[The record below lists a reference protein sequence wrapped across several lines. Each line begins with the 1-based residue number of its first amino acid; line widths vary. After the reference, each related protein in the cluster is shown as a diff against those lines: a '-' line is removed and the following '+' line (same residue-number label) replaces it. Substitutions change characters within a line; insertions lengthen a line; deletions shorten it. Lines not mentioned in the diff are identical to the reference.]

1 MLTDIS
7 NDLIKH
13 FLAKSDINSFL
24 KSKLVHQLYQSL
36 ESPYQNTKIRLSQKT
51 GSYPTSKFIA
61 NSLNNKLVQR
71 TNIMCLQWTTRGEHS
86 GNYPVKNTL
95 NIYLDDGDYEE
106 HNLPNTKLLVA
117 AISYITS
124 FSDKPRKITIHLC
137 LLPDKKRIRKN
148 QTKITQLNVNSGSNH
163 FSDTESE
170 ICIFRREEAIK
181 VIFHEIIHGLRFS
194 ELGSHEE
201 FTKRLCQKYN
211 LGSKDILVD
220 ESYTEMW
227 AKILNCYFISSLTN
241 SQTKFQH
248 FSTLLALEQEFSIY
262 QGNKVK
268 QFVKKSSDKNLDKDT
283 NVSAYYLVVGE
294 IFCQFPKFITMC
306 QLDPHVRDTNKCL
319 EYLYH
324 LDKLESRR
332 ISHND
337 PYYNTMRMSVAE
349 LEV

>member
-1 MLTDIS
+1 
-7 NDLIKH
+7 
-13 FLAKSDINSFL
+13 
-24 KSKLVHQLYQSL
+24 
-36 ESPYQNTKIRLSQKT
+36 
-51 GSYPTSKFIA
+51 
-61 NSLNNKLVQR
+61 
-71 TNIMCLQWTTRGEHS
+71 MCLQWQTK

-95 NIYLDDGDYEE
+95 NIYLDDKIQ
-106 HNLPNTKLLVA
+106 PNTELLVK
-117 AISYITS
+117 AISFITS
-124 FSDKPRKITIHLC
+124 FSDRPRKITIHLC

-148 QTKITQLNVNSGSNH
+148 QKKITQLNVNSGSNY

-194 ELGSHEE
+194 QLGSHEE
-201 FTKRLCQKYN
+201 ITKRLCQKYN

-227 AKILNCYFISSLTN
+227 AKIMNCYFISSLTN

-268 QFVKKSSDKNLDKDT
+268 HFVKNSTDKNIDKDT

-294 IFCQFPKFITMC
+294 IFCQFHKFLTTC
-306 QLDPHVRDTNKCL
+306 KLDPHVRDTNKCL
-319 EYLYH
+319 EYIYH
-324 LDKLESRR
+324 LDKLSKRR
-332 ISHND
+332 VSHND

>member
-1 MLTDIS
+1 MLTEIS

-24 KSKLVHQLYQSL
+24 KSKVIRQLYQNL
-36 ESPYQNTKIRLSQKT
+36 NSPYQNTKIRLTHRT

-61 NSLNNKLVQR
+61 NSLNMKLVQR
-71 TNIMCLQWTTRGEHS
+71 TNMMCLQWTTTGKHS
-86 GNYPVKNTL
+86 VKNTL
-95 NIYLDDGDYEE
+95 NIYLDDKE
-106 HNLPNTKLLVA
+106 HDNLPNTKLLVD

-181 VIFHEIIHGLRFS
+181 VIFHEIIHGLGFS
-194 ELGSHEE
+194 RLGSHEE
-201 FTKRLCQKYN
+201 ITERLCQKYN

-220 ESYTEMW
+220 ESHTEMW
-227 AKILNCYFISSLTN
+227 AKIMNCYFISSLTN
-241 SQTKFQH
+241 SQTRFQH

-268 QFVKKSSDKNLDKDT
+268 QFVRSSKQKDLDKDT

-294 IFCQFPKFITMC
+294 IFSQFTKFITMC
-306 QLDPHVRDTNKCL
+306 QLDPHVKDTNKCL

-324 LDKLESRR
+324 LDKLDSRR
-332 ISHND
+332 VSHKD
-337 PYYNTMRMSVAE
+337 PYYNTMRMSISE

>member
-13 FLAKSDINSFL
+13 FLGKSDINSFL
-24 KSKLVHQLYQSL
+24 KSKLVHQLYQNL
-36 ESPYQNTKIRLSQKT
+36 HSPYQNTKIRLSQKQ

-61 NSLNNKLVQR
+61 NSLNQKLVQR
-71 TNIMCLQWTTRGEHS
+71 TNIMCLQWTTRGIHS
-86 GNYPVKNTL
+86 VKNTL
-95 NIYLDDGDYEE
+95 NIYLDDEE
-106 HNLPNTKLLVA
+106 HNQPNTELLVN
-117 AISYITS
+117 AISFITS
-124 FSDKPRKITIHLC
+124 FSDRPRKITIHLC

-148 QTKITQLNVNSGSNH
+148 QTKITQLNVNSGSNY

-201 FTKRLCQKYN
+201 ITKRLCQKYN

-227 AKILNCYFISSLTN
+227 AKIMNCYFISSLTN

-262 QGNKVK
+262 QANKVK

-294 IFCQFPKFITMC
+294 IFSKFPKFLMTC
-306 QLDPHVRDTNKCL
+306 QLDPYIKDTNKCL
-319 EYLYH
+319 DYIYH

-332 ISHND
+332 VSHND

>member
-1 MLTDIS
+1 MLTEIS

-24 KSKLVHQLYQSL
+24 KSKVIRQLYQNL
-36 ESPYQNTKIRLSQKT
+36 NSPYQNTKIRLTHRT

-61 NSLNNKLVQR
+61 NSLNMKLVQR
-71 TNIMCLQWTTRGEHS
+71 TNMMCLQWTTTGKHS
-86 GNYPVKNTL
+86 VKNTL
-95 NIYLDDGDYEE
+95 NIYLDDNE
-106 HNLPNTKLLVA
+106 HDNLPNTKLLVD

-181 VIFHEIIHGLRFS
+181 VIFHEIIHGLGFS
-194 ELGSHEE
+194 RLGSHEE
-201 FTKRLCQKYN
+201 ITERLCQKYN

-220 ESYTEMW
+220 ESHTEMW
-227 AKILNCYFISSLTN
+227 AKIMNCYFISSLTN

-268 QFVKKSSDKNLDKDT
+268 QFVRSSKQKDLDKDT

-294 IFCQFPKFITMC
+294 IFSQFTKFITMC
-306 QLDPHVRDTNKCL
+306 QLDPHVKDTNKCL

-324 LDKLESRR
+324 LDKLDSRR
-332 ISHND
+332 VSHKD
-337 PYYNTMRMSVAE
+337 PYYNTMRMSISE

>member
-1 MLTDIS
+1 MLTEIS

-13 FLAKSDINSFL
+13 FLSKSDINSFL
-24 KSKLVHQLYQSL
+24 KSKVVYQLYQNL
-36 ESPYQNTKIRLSQKT
+36 NSPYQNTKIRLTHRK

-61 NSLNNKLVQR
+61 NSLNMKLVQR
-71 TNIMCLQWTTRGEHS
+71 TNMMCLQWTTTGKHS
-86 GNYPVKNTL
+86 VKNTL
-95 NIYLDDGDYEE
+95 NIYLDDKE
-106 HNLPNTKLLVA
+106 HDNLPNTKLLVD

-137 LLPDKKRIRKN
+137 LLPTKKTIRKN
-148 QTKITQLNVNSGSNH
+148 QTKLTQLNVNSGSNH
-163 FSDTESE
+163 FSDTDSE

-181 VIFHEIIHGLRFS
+181 VIFHEIIHGLGFS
-194 ELGSHEE
+194 RLGSHEE
-201 FTKRLCQKYN
+201 ITERLCQKYN

-220 ESYTEMW
+220 ESHTEMW
-227 AKILNCYFISSLTN
+227 AKIMNCYFISSLTN

-268 QFVKKSSDKNLDKDT
+268 QFVRSSKQKDLDKDT

-294 IFCQFPKFITMC
+294 IFSQFTEYITMC
-306 QLDPHVRDTNKCL
+306 QLDPHVKDTNKCL

-324 LDKLESRR
+324 LDKLDSRR
-332 ISHND
+332 VSHKD

>member
-1 MLTDIS
+1 M
-7 NDLIKH
+7 
-13 FLAKSDINSFL
+13 
-24 KSKLVHQLYQSL
+24 
-36 ESPYQNTKIRLSQKT
+36 
-51 GSYPTSKFIA
+51 
-61 NSLNNKLVQR
+61 
-71 TNIMCLQWTTRGEHS
+71 MCLQWTTTGKHS
-86 GNYPVKNTL
+86 VKNTL
-95 NIYLDDGDYEE
+95 NIYLDDNE
-106 HNLPNTKLLVA
+106 HDNLPNTKLLVD

-137 LLPDKKRIRKN
+137 LLPNKKTIRKN

-181 VIFHEIIHGLRFS
+181 VIFHEIIHGLGFS
-194 ELGSHEE
+194 KLGSHEE
-201 FTKRLCQKYN
+201 ITERLCQKYN

-220 ESYTEMW
+220 ESHTEMW
-227 AKILNCYFISSLTN
+227 AKIMNCYFISSLTN

-268 QFVKKSSDKNLDKDT
+268 QFVRSSKQKDLDKDT

-294 IFCQFPKFITMC
+294 IFSQFTEFITMC
-306 QLDPHVRDTNKCL
+306 QLDPHVKDTNKCL

-324 LDKLESRR
+324 LDKLDSRR
-332 ISHND
+332 VSHKD

>member
-13 FLAKSDINSFL
+13 LLGKSDINSFL
-24 KSKLVHQLYQSL
+24 KSKLIRQLYQNIN
-36 ESPYQNTKIRLSQKT
+36 SPYQNTKIRITQKQ

-61 NSLNNKLVQR
+61 NSLNQKLVQR
-71 TNIMCLQWTTRGEHS
+71 TNIMCLQWQTK

-95 NIYLDDGDYEE
+95 NIYLDDEE
-106 HNLPNTKLLVA
+106 QPNTELLVK
-117 AISYITS
+117 AISFITS
-124 FSDKPRKITIHLC
+124 FSDRPRKITIHLC
-137 LLPDKKRIRKN
+137 LLSDKKRIRKN
-148 QTKITQLNVNSGSNH
+148 QKKITQLNVNSGSNY

-201 FTKRLCQKYN
+201 ITKRLCQKYN

-227 AKILNCYFISSLTN
+227 AKIMNCYFISSLTN

-262 QGNKVK
+262 QANKVK

-294 IFCQFPKFITMC
+294 IFSKFPKFLMTC
-306 QLDPHVRDTNKCL
+306 QLDPYIKDTNKCL
-319 EYLYH
+319 DYIYH

-332 ISHND
+332 VSHND

>member
-7 NDLIKH
+7 NDLIRD
-13 FLAKSDINSFL
+13 FLGKSDINSFL
-24 KSKLVHQLYQSL
+24 KNKLVHQLYQSL
-36 ESPYQNTKIRLSQKT
+36 YSPYQNTKIRLSQKQ

-61 NSLNNKLVQR
+61 NSLIQKLVQR
-71 TNIMCLQWTTRGEHS
+71 TNIMCLRWTTRGVHS
-86 GNYPVKNTL
+86 VKNTL
-95 NIYLDDGDYEE
+95 NIYLDDDDQ
-106 HNLPNTKLLVA
+106 PDTKLLVD
-117 AISYITS
+117 AISFITS
-124 FSDKPRKITIHLC
+124 FSDRPRKITIHLC

-148 QTKITQLNVNSGSNH
+148 QTKITQLNVNSGSNY
-163 FSDTESE
+163 FTDTESE

-227 AKILNCYFISSLTN
+227 AKIMNCYFISSLTS

-268 QFVKKSSDKNLDKDT
+268 KFVRSSKQKDLDKDT

-294 IFCQFPKFITMC
+294 IFCQFPNFLTTC

-319 EYLYH
+319 EYIYH
-324 LDKLESRR
+324 LDKLSKRR

>member
-13 FLAKSDINSFL
+13 FLGKSDINSFL
-24 KSKLVHQLYQSL
+24 KSKLVRQLYQNL
-36 ESPYQNTKIRLSQKT
+36 ESPYQNTKIRLSQKQ

-61 NSLNNKLVQR
+61 NSLNQKLVQK
-71 TNIMCLQWTTRGEHS
+71 TNIMCLKWTTRSVHS
-86 GNYPVKNTL
+86 VKNTL
-95 NIYLDDGDYEE
+95 NIYLDDKE
-106 HNLPNTKLLVA
+106 HNQPNTKLLVD
-117 AISYITS
+117 AISFITS
-124 FSDKPRKITIHLC
+124 FSDRPRKITIHLC
-137 LLPDKKRIRKN
+137 LLPDKKIIRKN

-181 VIFHEIIHGLRFS
+181 VIFHEIIHGLSFS
-194 ELGSHEE
+194 QLGSHGEITE
-201 FTKRLCQKYN
+201 RLCHKYN
-211 LGSKDILVD
+211 LRSKDILVD

-227 AKILNCYFISSLTN
+227 AKIMNCYFISSLTN

-268 QFVKKSSDKNLDKDT
+268 HFVKNSTDKNLDKDT

-294 IFCQFPKFITMC
+294 IFCQFPKFLTTC
-306 QLDPHVRDTNKCL
+306 QLDPHVQDTNQCL
-319 EYLYH
+319 EYIYH
-324 LDKLESRR
+324 LDKLSKRR
-332 ISHND
+332 VSHKD
-337 PYYNTMRMSVAE
+337 TYYNTMRMSIAE
-349 LEV
+349 LAV

>member
-13 FLAKSDINSFL
+13 FLGKSNINSFL

-36 ESPYQNTKIRLSQKT
+36 DSPYQNTKIRLSQRT

-61 NSLNNKLVQR
+61 NSLNDKLVQR
-71 TNIMCLQWTTRGEHS
+71 NNVMCLQWQTKGKHS
-86 GNYPVKNTL
+86 VKNTL
-95 NIYLDDGDYEE
+95 NIYLDDKE
-106 HNLPNTKLLVA
+106 HEQPNTELLVK

-148 QTKITQLNVNSGSNH
+148 QSKITQLNVNSGSNH

-181 VIFHEIIHGLRFS
+181 VIFHEIIHGLGFS
-194 ELGSHEE
+194 QLGSHEE
-201 FTKRLCQKYN
+201 ITKRLCQKYN

-220 ESYTEMW
+220 EAYTEMW

-262 QGNKVK
+262 QANKVK
-268 QFVKKSSDKNLDKDT
+268 QFVKKSRDKNLDKDT

-294 IFCQFPKFITMC
+294 IFSKFPKFLTTC
-306 QLDPHVRDTNKCL
+306 QLDPHMKDTNKCL
-319 EYLYH
+319 EYIYH
-324 LDKLESRR
+324 LDKLESRK

>member
-1 MLTDIS
+1 MLTEIS

-24 KSKLVHQLYQSL
+24 KSKVIRQLYQNL
-36 ESPYQNTKIRLSQKT
+36 NSPYQNTKIRLTHRT

-61 NSLNNKLVQR
+61 NSLNMKLVQR
-71 TNIMCLQWTTRGEHS
+71 TNMMCLQWTTTGKHS
-86 GNYPVKNTL
+86 VKNTL
-95 NIYLDDGDYEE
+95 NIYLDDKE
-106 HNLPNTKLLVA
+106 HDNLPNTKLLVD

-181 VIFHEIIHGLRFS
+181 VIFHEIIHGLGFS
-194 ELGSHEE
+194 RLGSHEE
-201 FTKRLCQKYN
+201 ITERLCQKYN

-220 ESYTEMW
+220 ESHTEMW
-227 AKILNCYFISSLTN
+227 AKIMNCYFISSLTN

-268 QFVKKSSDKNLDKDT
+268 QFVRSSKQKDLDKDT

-294 IFCQFPKFITMC
+294 IFSQFTKFITMC
-306 QLDPHVRDTNKCL
+306 QLDPHVKDTNKCL

-324 LDKLESRR
+324 LDKLDSRR
-332 ISHND
+332 VSHKD
-337 PYYNTMRMSVAE
+337 PYYNTMRMSISE

>member
-1 MLTDIS
+1 MLTYIS
-7 NDLIKH
+7 NELIKH
-13 FLAKSDINSFL
+13 FLGKSDINSFL
-24 KSKLVHQLYQSL
+24 KSKLVHQLYQNL
-36 ESPYQNTKIRLSQKT
+36 DSPYQNTKIRLSQKT

-61 NSLNNKLVQR
+61 NSLNQKLVQR
-71 TNIMCLQWTTRGEHS
+71 TNIMCLQWTTRGKHS
-86 GNYPVKNTL
+86 VKNTL
-95 NIYLDDGDYEE
+95 NIYLDDKEQ
-106 HNLPNTKLLVA
+106 PNTKLLVE

-137 LLPDKKRIRKN
+137 LLPDKKRIRQN

-170 ICIFRREEAIK
+170 ICIFRKEEAIK
-181 VIFHEIIHGLRFS
+181 VIFHEIIHGLGFS
-194 ELGSHEE
+194 RLGYHGEI
-201 FTKRLCQKYN
+201 TKRLCQKYN
-211 LGSKDILVD
+211 LESKDILVD

-262 QGNKVK
+262 QANKVK
-268 QFVKKSSDKNLDKDT
+268 QFVKRSRDKNLDKDT

-294 IFCQFPKFITMC
+294 IFSQLTEFLTMC
-306 QLDPHVRDTNKCL
+306 QLDPHVKDTNRCL
-319 EYLYH
+319 EYIYH
-324 LDKLESRR
+324 LDSIKKRKV
-332 ISHND
+332 SHKD
-337 PYYNTMRMSVAE
+337 PYYNTMRMSVTE

>member
-13 FLAKSDINSFL
+13 FLGKSDINSFL
-24 KSKLVHQLYQSL
+24 KSKLIGQLYRNL
-36 ESPYQNTKIRLSQKT
+36 NSPYQNTKIRITQKQ

-61 NSLNNKLVQR
+61 NSLNQKLVQR
-71 TNIMCLQWTTRGEHS
+71 TNIMCLQWTTK

-95 NIYLDDGDYEE
+95 NIYLDDKIQ
-106 HNLPNTKLLVA
+106 PNTELLVK
-117 AISYITS
+117 AISFITS
-124 FSDKPRKITIHLC
+124 FSDRPRKITIHLC

-148 QTKITQLNVNSGSNH
+148 QKKITQLNVNSGSNY

-194 ELGSHEE
+194 QLGSHEE
-201 FTKRLCQKYN
+201 ITKRLCQKYN

-227 AKILNCYFISSLTN
+227 AKIMNCYFISSLTN

-268 QFVKKSSDKNLDKDT
+268 HFVKNSTDKNIDKDT

-294 IFCQFPKFITMC
+294 IFCQFPNFLTTC

-319 EYLYH
+319 EYIYH
-324 LDKLESRR
+324 LDKLSKRR

>member
-61 NSLNNKLVQR
+61 NSLNIKLVQR
-71 TNIMCLQWTTRGEHS
+71 TNVICLQWTTKGKYS
-86 GNYPVKNTL
+86 VKNTL

-106 HNLPNTKLLVA
+106 HNLPNTKLLVE

-170 ICIFRREEAIK
+170 ICILRREEAIK

-194 ELGSHEE
+194 RLGSNEE
-201 FTKRLCQKYN
+201 ITKRLCQKYN

-227 AKILNCYFISSLTN
+227 AEILNCYFISSLTN

-268 QFVKKSSDKNLDKDT
+268 QFVRSSKLKDLDKDT

-294 IFCQFPKFITMC
+294 IFCQFPEFITMC
-306 QLDPHVRDTNKCL
+306 QLDPHVKDTNKCL

-324 LDKLESRR
+324 LDKLESRK

>member
-1 MLTDIS
+1 MLTEIS
-7 NDLIKH
+7 NDLIKQ

-24 KSKLVHQLYQSL
+24 KSKVVRQLYQNL
-36 ESPYQNTKIRLSQKT
+36 NSPYQNTKIRLTHRK
-51 GSYPTSKFIA
+51 GSYPTSEFIA
-61 NSLNNKLVQR
+61 NSLQTKLSKR
-71 TNIMCLQWTTRGEHS
+71 TNIMCLQWTTKGKHS
-86 GNYPVKNTL
+86 VKNTL
-95 NIYLDDGDYEE
+95 NIYLDD
-106 HNLPNTKLLVA
+106 NLPNTKLLVD

-148 QTKITQLNVNSGSNH
+148 QTKITQLNVNSGSNY

-201 FTKRLCQKYN
+201 ITKRLCQKYN

-227 AKILNCYFISSLTN
+227 AKIMNCYFISSLTN

-268 QFVKKSSDKNLDKDT
+268 QFVKKSSDKNIDKDT

-294 IFCQFPKFITMC
+294 IFSKFPKFLMTC
-306 QLDPHVRDTNKCL
+306 QLDPYIKDTNKCL
-319 EYLYH
+319 DYIYH
-324 LDKLESRR
+324 LDKLDSRR
-332 ISHND
+332 VSHND

>member
-1 MLTDIS
+1 MLTEIS

-13 FLAKSDINSFL
+13 FLGKSDINSFL
-24 KSKLVHQLYQSL
+24 KNKLVHQLYQNL
-36 ESPYQNTKIRLSQKT
+36 NSPYQNTKIRFSQKT
-51 GSYPTSKFIA
+51 GLFPTSKFIA
-61 NSLNNKLVQR
+61 NSLNQKLIQR
-71 TNIMCLQWTTRGEHS
+71 TNIMCLQWTTKGKHS
-86 GNYPVKNTL
+86 VKNTL
-95 NIYLDDGDYEE
+95 NIYLDDEE
-106 HNLPNTKLLVA
+106 NNQPNTKLLVD
-117 AISYITS
+117 AISFITS

-148 QTKITQLNVNSGSNH
+148 QKKLTQLNVNSGSNH

-194 ELGSHEE
+194 RLGSHEE
-201 FTKRLCQKYN
+201 ITKRLCQKYN

-227 AKILNCYFISSLTN
+227 AKIMNCYFISSLTS

-268 QFVKKSSDKNLDKDT
+268 QFVRLSKQKDLDKDT
-283 NVSAYYLVVGE
+283 NVTAYYLVVGE
-294 IFCQFPKFITMC
+294 IFCQFPNFLTTC
-306 QLDPHVRDTNKCL
+306 QLDPYIKDTNKCL

-324 LDKLESRR
+324 LDKLDSRK

>member
-1 MLTDIS
+1 MLTEIS

-24 KSKLVHQLYQSL
+24 KSKVIRQLYQNINSL
-36 ESPYQNTKIRLSQKT
+36 YQNTKIRLTHRT

-61 NSLNNKLVQR
+61 NSLNMKLVQR
-71 TNIMCLQWTTRGEHS
+71 TNMMCLQWTTTGKHS
-86 GNYPVKNTL
+86 VKNTL
-95 NIYLDDGDYEE
+95 NIYLDDKE
-106 HNLPNTKLLVA
+106 HDNLPNTKLLVD

-181 VIFHEIIHGLRFS
+181 VIFHEIIHGLGFS
-194 ELGSHEE
+194 RLGSHEE
-201 FTKRLCQKYN
+201 ITERLCQKYN

-220 ESYTEMW
+220 ESHTEMW
-227 AKILNCYFISSLTN
+227 AKIMNCYFISSLTN

-268 QFVKKSSDKNLDKDT
+268 QFVRSSKQKDLDKDT

-294 IFCQFPKFITMC
+294 IFSQFTKFITMC
-306 QLDPHVRDTNKCL
+306 QLDPHVKDTNKCL

-324 LDKLESRR
+324 LDKLDSRR
-332 ISHND
+332 VSHKD
-337 PYYNTMRMSVAE
+337 PYYNTMRMSISE

>member
-1 MLTDIS
+1 MLTEIS

-24 KSKLVHQLYQSL
+24 KSKVVRQLYQNL
-36 ESPYQNTKIRLSQKT
+36 NSPYQNTKIRLTHRT

-61 NSLNNKLVQR
+61 NSLNMKLVQR
-71 TNIMCLQWTTRGEHS
+71 TNMMCLQWTTTGKHS
-86 GNYPVKNTL
+86 VKNTL
-95 NIYLDDGDYEE
+95 NIYLDDKE
-106 HNLPNTKLLVA
+106 HDNLPNTKLLVD

-124 FSDKPRKITIHLC
+124 FSDRPRKITIHLC
-137 LLPDKKRIRKN
+137 LLPNKKTIRKN

-163 FSDTESE
+163 FSDTDSE

-181 VIFHEIIHGLRFS
+181 VIFHEIIHGLGFS
-194 ELGSHEE
+194 RLGSHEE
-201 FTKRLCQKYN
+201 ITKRLCQKYN

-220 ESYTEMW
+220 ESHTEMW
-227 AKILNCYFISSLTN
+227 AKIMNCYFISSLTN

-268 QFVKKSSDKNLDKDT
+268 QFVRSSKQKDLDKDT

-294 IFCQFPKFITMC
+294 IFSQFTEFITMC
-306 QLDPHVRDTNKCL
+306 QLDPHVKDTNKCL

-324 LDKLESRR
+324 LDKLDKRR
-332 ISHND
+332 VSHKD

>member
-13 FLAKSDINSFL
+13 FLGKSDINSFL
-24 KSKLVHQLYQSL
+24 KSKLIRQLYQNIN
-36 ESPYQNTKIRLSQKT
+36 SPYQNTKIRITQKQ

-61 NSLNNKLVQR
+61 NSLNQKLVQR
-71 TNIMCLQWTTRGEHS
+71 TNIMCLQWQTK

-95 NIYLDDGDYEE
+95 NIYLDDEE
-106 HNLPNTKLLVA
+106 QPNTELLVK
-117 AISYITS
+117 AISFITS
-124 FSDKPRKITIHLC
+124 FSDRPRKITIHLC
-137 LLPDKKRIRKN
+137 LLSDKKRIRKN
-148 QTKITQLNVNSGSNH
+148 QKKITQLNVNSGSNY

-201 FTKRLCQKYN
+201 ITKRLCQKYN

-227 AKILNCYFISSLTN
+227 AKIMNCYFISSLTN

-262 QGNKVK
+262 QANKVK
-268 QFVKKSSDKNLDKDT
+268 QFVKKSRDKNLDKDT

-294 IFCQFPKFITMC
+294 IFSKFPKFLMTC
-306 QLDPHVRDTNKCL
+306 QLDPYIKDTNKCCL
-319 EYLYH
+319 LYTS
-324 LDKLESRR
+324 DAADE
-332 ISHND
+332 
-337 PYYNTMRMSVAE
+337 
-349 LEV
+349 